1 MSGVKVRVPSRLP
14 AGTKFVVEGEDAANG
29 GVRIVA
35 RYLVYPDGRRINLL
49 GGAPHTEA
57 CCAGATAR
65 ATRHGRAAQHRDER
79 VALQ

>member
-14 AGTKFVVEGEDAANG
+14 EGTKFVVEGEDAVGG

-49 GGAPHTEA
+49 VGTPRRVE
-57 CCAGATAR
+57 CCAHQTER
-65 ATRHGRAAQHRDER
+65 ATRNGRAAQHREDR
-79 VALQ
+79 VSI